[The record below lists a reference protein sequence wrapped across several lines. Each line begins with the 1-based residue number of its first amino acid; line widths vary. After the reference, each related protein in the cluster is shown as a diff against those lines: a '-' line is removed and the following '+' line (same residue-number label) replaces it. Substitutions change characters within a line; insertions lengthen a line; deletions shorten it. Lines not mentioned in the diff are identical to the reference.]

1 MKFDQPQNNIEN
13 LLNKNLELIENS
25 NLENDNKL
33 ELALLMLDKK
43 HGVQLGDFKII
54 NSENEREIINKKFS
68 EKLSNIIKVLDSI
81 GLQHEM
87 AKELSEDNEIVGFSI
102 LASKDKSILDKFIK
116 ADKEDDDKTFGLI
129 VGYPATAVE
138 AYGTDKAFNLED
150 ELPKDELE
158 KLRSDGVLPFLLFM
172 PSKEHWNEEL
182 EWARENQRLIK
193 EKTPKLYKELSQT
206 DE

>member
-150 ELPKDELE
+150 ELFKDELE

>member
-43 HGVQLGDFKII
+43 HGVQLGDFKIV
-54 NSENEREIINKKFS
+54 NSENERKIINKKFS

-129 VGYPATAVE
+129 VGYPSTAIE
-138 AYGTDKAFNLED
+138 TYNTDKAFNFRE
-150 ELPKDELE
+150 ELSPTEFE
-158 KLRSDGVLPFLLFM
+158 KLKSEGTLPFLLFM

-193 EKTPKLYKELSQT
+193 EKTPKLYKELSLA

>member
-1 MKFDQPQNNIEN
+1 MNFDQPQNNIEN